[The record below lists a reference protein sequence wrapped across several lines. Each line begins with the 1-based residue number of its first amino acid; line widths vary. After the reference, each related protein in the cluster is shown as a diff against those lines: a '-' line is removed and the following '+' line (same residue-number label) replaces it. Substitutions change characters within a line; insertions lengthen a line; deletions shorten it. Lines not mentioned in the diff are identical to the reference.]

1 MEPRPVP
8 TPWRRVV
15 AAVLVAI
22 TTWVG
27 LLYV

>member
-1 MEPRPVP
+1 MEPRPQP
-8 TPWRRVV
+8 LWRRF
-15 AAVLVAI
+15 AAAALVAI